1 MTPEQKA
8 YYDGQLKRIR
18 CGGSAHDACM
28 LDHVFGMGSSN
39 LGTIDPPVV
48 VFGQDD
54 DPYYTQYLQDWDEVN
69 ALVKNLR
76 EEATKA
82 WGQEPL
88 KVIYD

>member
-1 MTPEQKA
+1 MTPEQKN
-8 YYDGQLKRIR
+8 YYERQLANIR

-28 LDHVFGMGSSN
+28 LDHVFGMGSEN
-39 LGTIDPPVV
+39 IGPIEPPVV
-48 VFGQDD
+48 AFGQDD
-54 DPYYTQYLQDWDEVN
+54 DPHYTQYLQNWDEVN
-69 ALVKNLR
+69 ALISNLR